1 MPPCHV
7 KFFPSQIHFAPLD
20 IVCMAFVMRLC
31 ILLNCME
38 TNLLVLLA
46 YSDIAT
52 AAAAATTTTT
62 TTTTPNQ
69 TKKNRQIIQRHGNTG
84 S

>member
-1 MPPCHV
+1 
-7 KFFPSQIHFAPLD
+7 
-20 IVCMAFVMRLC
+20 
-31 ILLNCME
+31 ME